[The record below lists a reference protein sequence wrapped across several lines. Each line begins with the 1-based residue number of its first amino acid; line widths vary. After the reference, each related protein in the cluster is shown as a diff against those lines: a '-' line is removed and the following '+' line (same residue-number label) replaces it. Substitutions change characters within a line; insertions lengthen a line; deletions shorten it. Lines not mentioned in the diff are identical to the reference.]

1 MNRIQITARLGALDL
16 QVDTDFANAFI
27 IISGENGA
35 GKTTLLRC
43 LSGLE
48 TGQGQ
53 VIVNGRLWQ
62 DDCTGFV
69 LPAGQ
74 RHVGCVWADA
84 ALLPWLSVEKN
95 ITLGS
100 AQVDQDWLAQ
110 LTGQLELATLMQRSP
125 PMLST
130 GEAQRV
136 ALARAIY
143 QRPSALLLDE
153 PFSAQ
158 APAIRQRLRLRL
170 KSMQATLQIPVLMVS
185 HDGEDARTL
194 AHQHWH
200 MREGKLL
207 LEVAHSEAEYEIKP
221 EMQA

>member
-1 MNRIQITARLGALDL
+1 MTARLGTLDL
-16 QVDTDFANAFI
+16 QVDVNFGNEFI

-100 AQVDQDWLAQ
+100 GQVDQDWLAQ
-110 LTGQLELATLMQRSP
+110 LAGQLELAMLMQRSP

-170 KSMQATLQIPVLMVS
+170 KAMQAAMQIPVLMVS